1 MLTHVFIASSSLPSS
16 AASRRRVRSRTGPR
30 RRTRPG
36 ARSGLAR
43 GIDVKSQNRVPA
55 DLQRPS
61 RSIASAPPCGAH
73 VARTRRVKKLYHTF
87 RHLQLNYAAVCFFLP
102 THYEKA
108 SLCWCCCTTSLLF
121 LYIYIL
127 RRVHS
132 RTVSTGL
139 VSGYVIFHET
149 SSSHLIMFDLFLSDF
164 VTCKRL
170 DDSKVMY
177 SYEVK
182 G

>member
-73 VARTRRVKKLYHTF
+73 VTECSQNQKSKKNCITHFGTSSLIMRLFVSFCRRTTKRLRYVG
-87 RHLQLNYAAVCFFLP
+87 AAVPPHC
-102 THYEKA
+102 
-108 SLCWCCCTTSLLF
+108 
-121 LYIYIL
+121 
-127 RRVHS
+127 
-132 RTVSTGL
+132 
-139 VSGYVIFHET
+139 
-149 SSSHLIMFDLFLSDF
+149 
-164 VTCKRL
+164 
-170 DDSKVMY
+170 Y
-177 SYEVK
+177 SYTSISYVVCIAEP
-182 G
+182 